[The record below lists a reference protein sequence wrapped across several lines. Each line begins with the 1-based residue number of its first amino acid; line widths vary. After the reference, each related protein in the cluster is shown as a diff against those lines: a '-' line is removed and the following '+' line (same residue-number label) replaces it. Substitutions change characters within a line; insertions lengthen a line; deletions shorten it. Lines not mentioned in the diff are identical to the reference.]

1 MLPEAKKINPEGPAE
16 LYTLVFSP
24 YHVIMAKLTAE
35 IITDARKKSQ
45 ERGKAEGKGWLGR
58 AHDQTQ
64 ATGMV
69 HFRYL
74 EMSPSQILAETPG
87 NLAIEHNGVA
97 SVNVRQVY
105 EPTGDEGPGDPYTE
119 VVFNTNRGNFKFRLR
134 MQPRDVLQVARR
146 FYLGRVTG

>member
-45 ERGKAEGKGWLGR
+45 ERGKAEGKGW
-58 AHDQTQ
+58 
-64 ATGMV
+64 
-69 HFRYL
+69 L